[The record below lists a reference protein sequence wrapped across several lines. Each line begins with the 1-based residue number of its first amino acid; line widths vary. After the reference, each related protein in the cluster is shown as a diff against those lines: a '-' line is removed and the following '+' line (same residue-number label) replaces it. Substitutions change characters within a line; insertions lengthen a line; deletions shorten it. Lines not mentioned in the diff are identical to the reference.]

1 VGIMPAYFDREDYN
15 SNSSVNISDIPE
27 ITYLSTTEISV
38 KISRVN
44 MTAEPTIYSITYH
57 ENNSSGTAV
66 SGTIQTVTRTTNPFT
81 ISGLTPGKQYG
92 ISVRAGVGTSYGN
105 YVYRT
110 FGMPLNYSFSGFSG
124 IPLSTTTPLSS
135 KSFLR
140 LSNNSANPK
149 DYAVAYRTFQ
159 SITLPEVTS
168 YSDSLPSYISESLLS
183 YSEAHYAFGTRLFF
197 PSIID
202 RVKQS
207 AGLGFFVDGQGNDG
221 YYILI
226 DSTETAGAVNK
237 KEIKICK
244 VKGGDIRVLGD
255 SQKNT
260 ITSLNGVYAGRSY
273 DVDVKVKI
281 NLTSIKIS
289 AYVNGFLIEATDS
302 NGFIEDEQG
311 KDILNQ
317 ILKPSKTVAL
327 VSKHGEVMFDYIH
340 GTQITNTEY
349 KNTQFVKNMYKG
361 SFSED
366 YLSTGFG
373 EIVYNNVSEQG
384 DASKLDA
391 LDEFGTSVR
400 EIRKVSLRY
409 NGGPSYPIKFSTGL
423 NTSAKILGS
432 KVSNFGGE
440 AYVLNNSSTLT
451 PLNDQQAATFYLYG
465 DSISPS
471 GTLEYKEDDLADYIN
486 QEPVVFESSWLQ
498 NLSDVQALAKW
509 IKNSVVNKGKLIK
522 LSVFGNPFLDPGDIV
537 SVKYA
542 YQGLD
547 GTQKF
552 IVTSVNHSFGQGLET
567 EIICRSL

>member
-1 VGIMPAYFDREDYN
+1 MPAYFDREDYN

-124 IPLSTTTPLSS
+124 IPLSTTIPLSS

-159 SITLPEVTS
+159 SITLPAVTS
-168 YSDSLPSYISESLLS
+168 YSASLPSYISESLLS

>member
-1 VGIMPAYFDREDYN
+1 MPAYFDREDYN

-38 KISRVN
+38 KVSRVN

-124 IPLSTTTPLSS
+124 IPLSTTIPLSS

-498 NLSDVQALAKW
+498 NLSDVKALAKW

-552 IVTSVNHSFGQGLET
+552 IVTSVNHSFSQGLET

>member
-1 VGIMPAYFDREDYN
+1 MPAYFDREDYN

-124 IPLSTTTPLSS
+124 IPLSTTIPLSS

-498 NLSDVQALAKW
+498 NLSDVKALAKW

-552 IVTSVNHSFGQGLET
+552 IVTSVNHSFSQGLET

>member
-1 VGIMPAYFDREDYN
+1 MPAYFDREDYN

-92 ISVRAGVGTSYGN
+92 ISVKAGVGTSYGN
-105 YVYRT
+105 FVYRT
-110 FGMPLNYSFSGFSG
+110 FGMPLNYNFSGFSG
-124 IPLSTTTPLSS
+124 IPLSTTVPLSS

-159 SITLPEVTS
+159 SITLPEVTN
-168 YSDSLPSYISESLLS
+168 YSASLPSYISESLLS
-183 YSEAHYAFGTRLFF
+183 YSETHYAFGTRLFF
-197 PSIID
+197 PSITD

-289 AYVNGFLIEATDS
+289 AYINGFLIEATDS

-340 GTQITNTEY
+340 GTQITKTEY

-432 KVSNFGGE
+432 KLSNFGGE

-486 QEPVVFESSWLQ
+486 QEPVIFESSWLQ

-509 IKNSVVNKGKLIK
+509 IKDSVVNKGKLIK

-537 SVKYA
+537 SVKYI

-547 GTQKF
+547 GTQRF
-552 IVTSVNHSFGQGLET
+552 IVTSVNHSFSQGLET

>member
-1 VGIMPAYFDREDYN
+1 MPAFFDREDYN

-44 MTAEPTIYSITYH
+44 MTVEPTIYSITYH

-81 ISGLTPGKQYG
+81 ISGLIPGKQYG
-92 ISVRAGVGTSYGN
+92 ISVRAGVGSSYGN
-105 YVYRT
+105 FVYRT
-110 FGMPLNYSFSGFSG
+110 FGMPLNYNFSGFSG
-124 IPLSTTTPLSS
+124 IPLSTTVPLSS

-149 DYAVAYRTFQ
+149 DYAVAYRTFE
-159 SITLPEVTS
+159 SITLPSETN
-168 YSDSLPSYISESLLS
+168 YSESIPSYISESLLS
-183 YSEAHYAFGTRLFF
+183 YSETYYAFGTRLFF
-197 PSIID
+197 PSITD

-207 AGLGFFVDGQGNDG
+207 AGLGFFVNGQGNDG

-237 KEIKICK
+237 KEIKICR

-289 AYVNGFLIEATDS
+289 AYINGFLIEATDS

-340 GTQITNTEY
+340 GTQITKPEY
-349 KNTQFVKNMYKG
+349 NKAQFVKNMYKG

-366 YLSTGFG
+366 YLGMGFG
-373 EIVYNNVSEQG
+373 EIVYNNRSEEG
-384 DASKLDA
+384 DVSKLDA

-486 QEPVVFESSWLQ
+486 QEPVIFESSWLQ

-509 IKNSVVNKGKLIK
+509 IKDSVVNKGKLIK

-537 SVKYA
+537 SVKYI

-547 GTQKF
+547 GTQRF
-552 IVTSVNHSFGQGLET
+552 IVTSVNHSFNQGLET

>member
-1 VGIMPAYFDREDYN
+1 MPAYFDREDYN

-27 ITYLSTTEISV
+27 MTYLSTTEISV

-66 SGTIQTVTRTTNPFT
+66 SGTVQTVTRTTNPFT

-92 ISVRAGVGTSYGN
+92 ISVKAGVGTSYGN
-105 YVYRT
+105 SVYRT
-110 FGMPLNYSFSGFSG
+110 FGMPLNYNFSGFSG
-124 IPLSTTTPLSS
+124 IPLSTTVPLSS

-159 SITLPEVTS
+159 SITLPAVTN
-168 YSDSLPSYISESLLS
+168 YSASLPSYISESLLS
-183 YSEAHYAFGTRLFF
+183 YSETHYAFGTRLFF
-197 PSIID
+197 PSITD

-289 AYVNGFLIEATDS
+289 AYINGFLIEATDS

-340 GTQITNTEY
+340 GTQITKTEY

-432 KVSNFGGE
+432 KLSNFGGE

-486 QEPVVFESSWLQ
+486 QEPVIFESSWLQ

-509 IKNSVVNKGKLIK
+509 IKDSVVNKGKLIK

-537 SVKYA
+537 SVKYI

-547 GTQKF
+547 GTQRF
-552 IVTSVNHSFGQGLET
+552 IVTSVNHSFSQGLET

>member
-1 VGIMPAYFDREDYN
+1 MPAYFDREDYN

-92 ISVRAGVGTSYGN
+92 ISVKAGVGTSYGN
-105 YVYRT
+105 LVYRT
-110 FGMPLNYSFSGFSG
+110 FGMPLNYNFSGFSG
-124 IPLSTTTPLSS
+124 IPLSTTVPLSS

-159 SITLPEVTS
+159 SITLPEVTN
-168 YSDSLPSYISESLLS
+168 YSASLPSYISESLLS
-183 YSEAHYAFGTRLFF
+183 YSETHYAFGTRLFF
-197 PSIID
+197 PSITD

-289 AYVNGFLIEATDS
+289 AYINGFLIEATDS

-340 GTQITNTEY
+340 GTQITKTEY

-432 KVSNFGGE
+432 KLSNFGGE

-486 QEPVVFESSWLQ
+486 QEPVIFESSWLQ

-509 IKNSVVNKGKLIK
+509 IKDSVVNKGKLIK

-537 SVKYA
+537 SVKYI

-547 GTQKF
+547 GTQRF
-552 IVTSVNHSFGQGLET
+552 IVTSVNHSFSQGLET

>member
-1 VGIMPAYFDREDYN
+1 MPAYFDREDYN

>member
-1 VGIMPAYFDREDYN
+1 MPAYFDREDYN

-124 IPLSTTTPLSS
+124 IPLSTTIPLSS

-552 IVTSVNHSFGQGLET
+552 IVTSVNHSFSQGLET

>member
-1 VGIMPAYFDREDYN
+1 MPAYFDREDYN

-38 KISRVN
+38 KVSRVN

-92 ISVRAGVGTSYGN
+92 ISVKAGIGTSYGN
-105 YVYRT
+105 SVYRT
-110 FGMPLNYSFSGFSG
+110 FGMPLNYNFSGFSG
-124 IPLSTTTPLSS
+124 IPLSTTVPLSS

-140 LSNNSANPK
+140 LSNSSANPK

-183 YSEAHYAFGTRLFF
+183 YSETHYAFGTRLFF
-197 PSIID
+197 PSITD

-273 DVDVKVKI
+273 DVDVKVRI

-289 AYVNGFLIEATDS
+289 AYINGFLIEATDS

-340 GTQITNTEY
+340 GTQITKTEY

-432 KVSNFGGE
+432 KLSNFGGE

-486 QEPVVFESSWLQ
+486 QEPVIFESSWLQ

-509 IKNSVVNKGKLIK
+509 IKDSVVNKGKLIK

-537 SVKYA
+537 SVKYI

-547 GTQKF
+547 GTQRF
-552 IVTSVNHSFGQGLET
+552 IVTSVNHSFSQGLET

>member
-1 VGIMPAYFDREDYN
+1 MPAYFDREDYN

-92 ISVRAGVGTSYGN
+92 ISVKAGVGTSYGN
-105 YVYRT
+105 SVYRT
-110 FGMPLNYSFSGFSG
+110 FGMPLNYNFSGFSG
-124 IPLSTTTPLSS
+124 IPLSTTVPLSS

-159 SITLPEVTS
+159 SITLPEVTN
-168 YSDSLPSYISESLLS
+168 YSASLPSYISESLLS
-183 YSEAHYAFGTRLFF
+183 YSETHYAFGTRLFF
-197 PSIID
+197 PSITD

-289 AYVNGFLIEATDS
+289 AYINGFLIEATDS

-340 GTQITNTEY
+340 GTQITKTEY

-432 KVSNFGGE
+432 KLSNFGGE

-486 QEPVVFESSWLQ
+486 QEPVIFESSWLQ
-498 NLSDVQALAKW
+498 NLSDVQSLAKW
-509 IKNSVVNKGKLIK
+509 IKDSVVNKGKLIK

-537 SVKYA
+537 SVKYI

-547 GTQKF
+547 GTQRF
-552 IVTSVNHSFGQGLET
+552 IVTSVNHSFSQGLET

>member
-1 VGIMPAYFDREDYN
+1 MPAYFDREDYN
-15 SNSSVNISDIPE
+15 SNSSVNISSIPE
-27 ITYLSTTEISV
+27 ITYNSTTEISV
-38 KISRVN
+38 SVSKVN

-57 ENNSSGTAV
+57 ENDSSGIAV
-66 SGTIQTVTRTTNPFT
+66 SGTIQTITRTTNPFV

-92 ISVRAGVGTSYGN
+92 ISVRAGVGSSYGN

-110 FGMPLNYSFSGFSG
+110 FGMPLTYSSAGFSG
-124 IPLSTTTPLSS
+124 IPIGTTIPVSS

-140 LSNNSANPK
+140 LSNNSTNPK
-149 DYAVAYRTFQ
+149 DYSVAYRTFE
-159 SITLPEVTS
+159 SITLPETQVSLSGLPGYIQESLES
-168 YSDSLPSYISESLLS
+168 YSTS
-183 YSEAHYAFGTRLFF
+183 HYAFGTRLFF
-197 PSIID
+197 SSIID
-202 RVKQS
+202 RVRQS

-237 KEIKICK
+237 KEVKICK

-273 DVDVKVKI
+273 DVDVKVKV

-289 AYVNGFLIEATDS
+289 VYINGFLIEATDS
-302 NGFIEDEQG
+302 SGFVEDEQG
-311 KDILNQ
+311 KDILNK
-317 ILKPSKTVAL
+317 IIKPSKTVAL
-327 VSKHGEVMFDYIH
+327 VSKHGEVIFDYVH
-340 GTQITNTEY
+340 GTQITKQEY
-349 KNTQFVKNMYKG
+349 DNSQFVKNMYKG

-366 YLSTGFG
+366 YLNMGFG

-400 EIRKVSLRY
+400 EIRKVSLKY
-409 NGGPSYPIKFSTGL
+409 NGGPAYPIKFSTGL
-423 NTSAKILGS
+423 NTSAKILGF

-465 DSISPS
+465 DTIAPS
-471 GTLEYKEDDLADYIN
+471 GTLEYKEDTLSDYIN
-486 QEPVVFESSWLQ
+486 QEPIVFESSWLQ

-522 LSVFGNPFLDPGDIV
+522 LSVFGNPFLDPGDII
-537 SVKYA
+537 SVKYI

-552 IVTSVNHSFGQGLET
+552 IVTSVSHSFNQGLET

>member
-1 VGIMPAYFDREDYN
+1 MPAYFDREDYN

-38 KISRVN
+38 KVSRVN

-92 ISVRAGVGTSYGN
+92 ISVRAGVGSSYGN
-105 YVYRT
+105 FVYRT
-110 FGMPLNYSFSGFSG
+110 FGMPLNYNFSGFSG
-124 IPLSTTTPLSS
+124 IPLSTTVPLSS

-149 DYAVAYRTFQ
+149 DYAVAYRTFE
-159 SITLPEVTS
+159 SITLPSETN
-168 YSDSLPSYISESLLS
+168 YSESIPSYISESLLS
-183 YSEAHYAFGTRLFF
+183 YSETYYAFGTRLFF
-197 PSIID
+197 PSITD

-207 AGLGFFVDGQGNDG
+207 AGLGFFVNGQGNDG

-237 KEIKICK
+237 KEIKICR

-289 AYVNGFLIEATDS
+289 AYINGFLIEATDS

-340 GTQITNTEY
+340 GTQITKTEY

-486 QEPVVFESSWLQ
+486 QEPVIFESSWLQ

-509 IKNSVVNKGKLIK
+509 IKDSVVNKGKLIK

-537 SVKYA
+537 SVKYI

-547 GTQKF
+547 GTQRF
-552 IVTSVNHSFGQGLET
+552 IVTSVNHSFSQGLET

>member
-1 VGIMPAYFDREDYN
+1 MPAYFDREDYN

-66 SGTIQTVTRTTNPFT
+66 SGTIQTITRTTNPFT

-124 IPLSTTTPLSS
+124 IPLSTTIPLSS

-498 NLSDVQALAKW
+498 NLSDVKALAKW

-552 IVTSVNHSFGQGLET
+552 IVTSVNHSFSQGLET